1 LIDTHGAEVCDS
13 VWQLLQHTYQVCGVK
28 PTLLE
33 RDFNI
38 PSWQALQDEMTRI
51 TIMQQEGGNENR
63 ANIFPSDAA
72 AVL

>member
-1 LIDTHGAEVCDS
+1 
-13 VWQLLQHTYQVCGVK
+13 LQHTYQVCGVK

-38 PSWQALQDEMTRI
+38 PSWKALQDEMTKI
-51 TIMQQEGGNENR
+51 TIMQQEGSDENR